1 MQSEATTRCLQMV
14 HAIVAVMATLLI
26 AMSPVF
32 GQEGSAQPP
41 QTASGGETTAETQ
54 PQQAVQ
60 TGAAPTVEGQPSQAA
75 PLTAEAKVEEQAPQA
90 AQAEAGATV
99 EAPPP
104 LAFSQSDPLPPPA
117 SEKAIGRQLPHELSP
132 LGMFHAADMVVKTVM
147 IALLLASF
155 LTWTVF
161 FAKTAELWTARRRLK
176 GTIAVLEDARSLSG
190 ALDAVA
196 ETKGPGAVIVTEAA
210 REVQRSTTLGEPDKD
225 GVKERVASRLSRA
238 EARASRRVM
247 AGIGIVATI
256 GSVAPFVGLF
266 GTVWGIMNA
275 FIGISKAQTTNLAV
289 VAPGIAEALLATALG
304 LVAAIPAVVVYNAFA
319 RQITDY
325 RQLLA
330 DASAAV
336 ERLVSFDLDA
346 RCVARPRVK
355 AAAE

>member
-1 MQSEATTRCLQMV
+1 MQSEATPRRLNTVSRMI
-14 HAIVAVMATLLI
+14 AIGAMLLI
-26 AMSPVF
+26 AASPAF
-32 GQEGSAQPP
+32 AQDEAQQQP
-41 QTASGGETTAETQ
+41 QTTQVDAGPVAEAQ
-54 PQQAVQ
+54 
-60 TGAAPTVEGQPSQAA
+60 A
-75 PLTAEAKVEEQAPQA
+75 PL
-90 AQAEAGATV
+90 ATP
-99 EAPPP
+99 E
-104 LAFSQSDPLPPPA
+104 SDPLPLPPDDKPT
-117 SEKAIGRQLPHELSP
+117 SKQLPHELSP
-132 LGMFHAADMVVKTVM
+132 LGMFHAADVVVKTVM
-147 IALLLASF
+147 IALMLASF

-161 FAKTAELWTARRRLK
+161 FAKTAELWAARRGLK
-176 GTIAVLEDARSLSG
+176 AAIMSIDSAPS
-190 ALDAVA
+190 LDAAAEAVA
-196 ETKGPGAVIVTEAA
+196 QTKGPGAMAVAEAV
-210 REVQRSTTLGEPDKD
+210 REVQRSRTLGNPDKD

-238 EARASRRVM
+238 EARASRHVM
-247 AGIGIVATI
+247 VGIGVVATI

-346 RCVARPRVK
+346 RCTARPRIK

>member
-1 MQSEATTRCLQMV
+1 MIAVAAALLMAGTPASAQDREATQ
-14 HAIVAVMATLLI
+14 
-26 AMSPVF
+26 
-32 GQEGSAQPP
+32 
-41 QTASGGETTAETQ
+41 
-54 PQQAVQ
+54 
-60 TGAAPTVEGQPSQAA
+60 
-75 PLTAEAKVEEQAPQA
+75 PQA
-90 AQAEAGATV
+90 AQVETQATQVDAGPLAEAQPPIAAP
-99 EAPPP
+99 EADALTPPP
-104 LAFSQSDPLPPPA
+104 VDA
-117 SEKAIGRQLPHELSP
+117 STNKPLPHELSP
-132 LGMFHAADMVVKTVM
+132 LGMFQAADIVVKTVM
-147 IALLLASF
+147 IALVLASF

-161 FAKTAELWTARRRLK
+161 FAKTAELWAAKRRLRE
-176 GTIAVLEDARSLSG
+176 TIANLETVQS
-190 ALDAVA
+190 LDAAAEAVA
-196 ETKGPGAVIVTEAA
+196 QTKGPGAAIVGEAA
-210 REVQRSTTLGEPDKD
+210 REIQRSRTLGDASRD
-225 GVKERVASRLSRA
+225 GIKERVASRLSRA

-247 AGIGIVATI
+247 TGIGIVATI

-346 RCVARPRVK
+346 GCMTRPRIK